1 MIAKAGASDSLS
13 SMRWVFYL
21 FLLLYAVALFL
32 LAVGTFGWF
41 GQDRDPLSGVFLI
54 PLGLPW
60 VWLGDAAGLPGPA
73 LAILAPAIN
82 AGILYWV
89 WKR

>member
-1 MIAKAGASDSLS
+1 MKWAFVIFVLLYTLA
-13 SMRWVFYL
+13 
-21 FLLLYAVALFL
+21 LLL
-32 LAVGTFGWF
+32 LAIGTFGWF
-41 GQDRDPLSGVFLI
+41 GQEPDPLSGVFLV

-60 VWLGDAAGLPGPA
+60 NLLGDRLGLAGPA

-82 AGILYWV
+82 AGLLFLL

>member
-1 MIAKAGASDSLS
+1 MKWAFWI
-13 SMRWVFYL
+13 
-21 FLLLYAVALFL
+21 FLILWLLALFL

-41 GQDRDPLSGVFLI
+41 GQEKDPLSGVFLL

-60 VWLGDAAGLPGPA
+60 N
-73 LAILAPAIN
+73 ILADKIGLASAAAAALTPAIN
-82 AGILYWV
+82 LGIIYWL

>member
-1 MIAKAGASDSLS
+1 MIRLMLLAGCALLS
-13 SMRWVFYL
+13 SP
-21 FLLLYAVALFL
+21 AL
-32 LAVGTFGWF
+32 

-60 VWLGDAAGLPGPA
+60 IWLGDAAGLTGPA

>member
-1 MIAKAGASDSLS
+1 MKWAFY
-13 SMRWVFYL
+13 VFL
-21 FLLLYAVALFL
+21 ALYALALVL
-32 LAVGTFGWF
+32 LAIGTFGWF
-41 GQDRDPLSGVFLI
+41 GKERDPLSGVFLM

-60 VWLGDAAGLPGPA
+60 NLLGDRLGLDGPL

-82 AGILYWV
+82 AGILYWL